1 MNSMAIELLAP
12 RYAIAWY
19 PWAVQYFFLIAI
31 SYATLWLAAPALV
44 FGKEKWLPTA
54 RLALLA
60 CLTTT
65 LVAPVALL
73 ADLHQPLRFWHF
85 YAFSTS
91 SSWMSI
97 GSLILP
103 LYVVGVLVLSWLAWR
118 PALQT
123 NRQADGLMGLTAR
136 WLSLGN
142 GATPRALLVLVGLG
156 TLALSTGIMLYT
168 GAELAIVKARPLW
181 NTVWLPPMLVATG
194 FITAAGLILVLNR
207 VSGMRDMATNTQ
219 MLKVLLGACVVAGLV
234 AGSWFLDGINA
245 NVGSVAAALESVRES
260 PSWRSTA
267 LWGGLTG
274 VALFGAV
281 LYLLTRPAARRPA
294 LFAWA
299 WVLGLVAIHMGWM
312 FRWVVLMDVQ
322 HVARNS
328 AGFHHYGIP
337 AGSSGLLG
345 IVGTFGLWIAA
356 VLVIDLLIPWRQ
368 ASQGGSATDLPPAR
382 PDSPAP
388 SDSPAHPDA
397 RSAAATTE
405 GAPSHG

>member
-44 FGKEKWLPTA
+44 FGKQRWLPTA
-54 RLALLA
+54 RLAMLA

-85 YAFSTS
+85 YAHATT
-91 SSWMSI
+91 SSWMSV
-97 GSLILP
+97 GSLLLP
-103 LYVVGVLVLSWLAWR
+103 LYVVSVLALAWLAWR
-118 PALQT
+118 PALQA
-123 NRQADGLMGLTAR
+123 NRQAPGLPGLLAR
-136 WLSLGN
+136 WLSGGS
-142 GATPRALLVLVGLG
+142 GATPRAALVLVGLAA
-156 TLALSTGIMLYT
+156 LALSTGIMLYT
-168 GAELAIVKARPLW
+168 GAELAVVKARPLW

-194 FITAAGLILVLNR
+194 FIAAAGLVLVLNR
-207 VSGMRDMATNTQ
+207 ISGMRDLASSGQ

-245 NVGSVAAALESVRES
+245 NVGSVAAALDSVRAS

-294 LFAWA
+294 LYAWA

-337 AGSSGLLG
+337 AGSSGVLG
-345 IVGTFGLWIAA
+345 IVGTFGLWLAA
-356 VLVIDLLIPWRQ
+356 ILVIDLLVPWRQ
-368 ASQGGSATDLPPAR
+368 ARQGGSHADVSPPQ
-382 PDSPAP
+382 
-388 SDSPAHPDA
+388 PDA
-397 RSAAATTE
+397 QRDADTTE

>member
-12 RYAIAWY
+12 RYAVAWY
-19 PWAVQYFFLIAI
+19 PWAVQYFFLIAL

-44 FGKEKWLPTA
+44 FGKQRWLPTA
-54 RLALLA
+54 RLAMLA
-60 CLTTT
+60 CLSTT

-85 YAFSTS
+85 YAYATS

-97 GSLILP
+97 GGLL
-103 LYVVGVLVLSWLAWR
+103 LLAWLAWR
-118 PALQT
+118 PALQA
-123 NRQADGLMGLTAR
+123 NRQAPGLAGLVAR
-136 WLSLGN
+136 LLAFGD
-142 GATPRALLVLVGLG
+142 APTPRALLVLVGLG
-156 TLALSTGIMLYT
+156 TLLLSTGIMLYT
-168 GAELAIVKARPLW
+168 GAEIAIVKARPLW
-181 NTVWLPPMLVATG
+181 NTVWLPPMFVATG
-194 FITAAGLILVLNR
+194 FIAAAGLILVLNR
-207 VSGMRDMATNTQ
+207 VSGLRDPASSGQ
-219 MLKVLLGACVVAGLV
+219 MLRVLLGACVVAGII

-245 NVGSVAAALESVRES
+245 NVGSVAAALDSVRES

-345 IVGTFGLWIAA
+345 IVGTFGLWLAA
-356 VLVIDLLIPWRQ
+356 ALVIDLLIPWRQ
-368 ASQGGSATDLPPAR
+368 ARQGGSAADV
-382 PDSPAP
+382 SP
-388 SDSPAHPDA
+388 SDSTAQSDA
-397 RSAAATTE
+397 KSVE

>member
-19 PWAVQYFFLIAI
+19 PWAVQYFFLIAL

-44 FGKEKWLPTA
+44 FGKQRWLPTA
-54 RLALLA
+54 RLAMLA
-60 CLTTT
+60 CLSTT

-85 YAFSTS
+85 YAYATS

-97 GSLILP
+97 GSLLLP
-103 LYVVGVLVLSWLAWR
+103 LYVVGVLLLAWLAWR
-118 PALQT
+118 PALQA
-123 NRQADGLMGLTAR
+123 NRQAPGLAGLVAH
-136 WLSLGN
+136 LLAFGD
-142 GATPRALLVLVGLG
+142 APTPRALLVLVGLG
-156 TLALSTGIMLYT
+156 TLLLSTGIMLYT
-168 GAELAIVKARPLW
+168 GAEIAIVKARPLW
-181 NTVWLPPMLVATG
+181 NTVWLPPMFVATG
-194 FITAAGLILVLNR
+194 FIAAAGLILVLNR
-207 VSGMRDMATNTQ
+207 VSGLRDPASSGQ
-219 MLKVLLGACVVAGLV
+219 MLRVLLGACVVAGII

-245 NVGSVAAALESVRES
+245 NVGSVAAALDSVRES

-345 IVGTFGLWIAA
+345 IVGTFGLWLAA
-356 VLVIDLLIPWRQ
+356 ALVIDLLIPWRQ
-368 ASQGGSATDLPPAR
+368 ARQGGSAADV
-382 PDSPAP
+382 SP
-388 SDSPAHPDA
+388 SDSTAQSDA
-397 RSAAATTE
+397 KSVE

>member
-19 PWAVQYFFLIAI
+19 PWAVQYFFLIAL

-44 FGKEKWLPTA
+44 FGKQRWLPTA
-54 RLALLA
+54 RLAMLA

-85 YAFSTS
+85 HAYATS

-97 GSLILP
+97 GSLLLP
-103 LYVVGVLVLSWLAWR
+103 LYVVGVLLLAWLAWR
-118 PALQT
+118 PALQAS
-123 NRQADGLMGLTAR
+123 RQAPGLAGLAAR
-136 WLSLGN
+136 LLAF
-142 GATPRALLVLVGLG
+142 GAAPTPRAALVLVGLG

-168 GAELAIVKARPLW
+168 GAELAVVKARPLW

-194 FITAAGLILVLNR
+194 FIAAAGLTLVLNR
-207 VSGMRDMATNTQ
+207 VSGLRDQATIGQ
-219 MLKVLLGACVVAGLV
+219 MLRVLLGACLVAGLV

-245 NVGSVAAALESVRES
+245 NVGSVAAALDSVRAS
-260 PSWRSTA
+260 PAWRSTA

-281 LYLLTRPAARRPA
+281 LFLLTRPAARRPA
-294 LFAWA
+294 LFTWA

-337 AGSSGLLG
+337 AGSSGILG
-345 IVGTFGLWIAA
+345 IVGTFGLWLAA
-356 VLVIDLLIPWRQ
+356 ALVIDLLIPWRQ
-368 ASQGGSATDLPPAR
+368 ARQGGSAADVSLS
-382 PDSPAP
+382 DS
-388 SDSPAHPDA
+388 SDSPAQSDA
-397 RSAAATTE
+397 QRAAHNME
-405 GAPSHG
+405 GAPRHG

>member
-19 PWAVQYFFLIAI
+19 PWAVQYFFLIAL

-44 FGKEKWLPTA
+44 FGKQRWLPTA
-54 RLALLA
+54 RLAMLA

-85 YAFSTS
+85 YAYPTS

-97 GSLILP
+97 GSLLLP
-103 LYVVGVLVLSWLAWR
+103 LYVVGVLLLAWLAWR
-118 PALQT
+118 PALQA
-123 NRQADGLMGLTAR
+123 NRQAPGLAGLVAR
-136 WLSLGN
+136 LLSF
-142 GATPRALLVLVGLG
+142 GAAPTPRAALVLVGLA

-168 GAELAIVKARPLW
+168 GAELAVVKARPLW

-194 FITAAGLILVLNR
+194 FIAAAGLVLVLNR
-207 VSGMRDMATNTQ
+207 VSGLRDQASSGQ
-219 MLKVLLGACVVAGLV
+219 MLRVLLGACLVAGLV

-245 NVGSVAAALESVRES
+245 NVGSVAAALDSVRAS

-337 AGSSGLLG
+337 AGSSGILG
-345 IVGTFGLWIAA
+345 IVGTFGLWLAA

-368 ASQGGSATDLPPAR
+368 ARQGGSAADV
-382 PDSPAP
+382 SP
-388 SDSPAHPDA
+388 SESTAHPDA
-397 RSAAATTE
+397 KRAAHNMK
-405 GAPSHG
+405 GAPRHG

>member
-118 PALQT
+118 PALQA

-156 TLALSTGIMLYT
+156 TLVLSTGIMLYT

-194 FITAAGLILVLNR
+194 FITAAGLTLVLNR

-345 IVGTFGLWIAA
+345 IVGTFGLWLAA

-368 ASQGGSATDLPPAR
+368 ASQGGSATDLP